1 VEALSRAAAPRH
13 RFDLLPLLPPS
24 TPQDDDVTDPK
35 FLPTFAGWLRTMG
48 EDVLSLANLLE
59 SAEAPEPFRQVSAE
73 ALQYL
78 LRAAD
83 LIPEGLEPLGYLEVA
98 FAFRVLAERAL
109 LEHPEL
115 AEPGAEGRVPRLAAD
130 ATLVAEFLG
139 DDLPHF
145 LQLALAPA
153 ASTRAGRAA
162 TDLLT
167 DDELRGSALRE
178 AREWVELSGAPD
190 LADGSE
196 ELVKIGSFFRTRL
209 RRAS

>member
-1 VEALSRAAAPRH
+1 M
-13 RFDLLPLLPPS
+13 
-24 TPQDDDVTDPK
+24 DPK
-35 FLPTFAGWLRTMG
+35 FLPAFAGWLRSMG

-59 SAEAPEPFRQVSAE
+59 SSEAPEPFRRVSAE

-115 AEPGAEGRVPRLAAD
+115 AGPGAEGRVPRLAAD
-130 ATLVAEFLG
+130 AALVAEFLG
-139 DDLPHF
+139 DDLPYF
-145 LQLALAPA
+145 ARLTLDPA

-162 TDLLT
+162 PELLS
-167 DDELRGSALRE
+167 DDELRATALRE
-178 AREWVELSGAPD
+178 AREWVELSGAPE
-190 LADGSE
+190 LADGGE